1 MVSRFAWGLSV
12 DITAPDL
19 ETRIAILR
27 AKADSDNM
35 EVPVDILNY
44 IAGQIDSNVRELE
57 GALSR
62 VQAFAKFKKTVISKD
77 LVSEALHGL
86 NNHISKLNK
95 SSVDEII
102 YQVAN
107 YFELEP
113 EDIKGK
119 KRTKAIV
126 IPRQIAMYLSRKL
139 TNVSLPKIGISFGG
153 KDHTTVIHAY
163 DKISVL
169 MKKRKSCKRSCKRI
183 IKNFGKI
190 VIHR

>member
-1 MVSRFAWGLSV
+1 MHCLGFKLLQNS
-12 DITAPDL
+12 
-19 ETRIAILR
+19 
-27 AKADSDNM
+27 
-35 EVPVDILNY
+35 
-44 IAGQIDSNVRELE
+44 
-57 GALSR
+57 
-62 VQAFAKFKKTVISKD
+62 KKTVISKD

-169 MKKRKSCKRSCKRI
+169 MKKKKKL
-183 IKNFGKI
+183 
-190 VIHR
+190 

>member
-62 VQAFAKFKKTVISKD
+62 VQAFAKFKKNSD
-77 LVSEALHGL
+77 
-86 NNHISKLNK
+86 
-95 SSVDEII
+95 
-102 YQVAN
+102 
-107 YFELEP
+107 
-113 EDIKGK
+113 
-119 KRTKAIV
+119 
-126 IPRQIAMYLSRKL
+126 
-139 TNVSLPKIGISFGG
+139 
-153 KDHTTVIHAY
+153 
-163 DKISVL
+163 
-169 MKKRKSCKRSCKRI
+169 
-183 IKNFGKI
+183 
-190 VIHR
+190 